1 MNHEKTSGWMTWLT
15 EKSKQGTLILGYALR
30 QARKNKRRN
39 RVKRVA
45 SLYCMF
51 YAARLH
57 IRKDP
62 MCLVAFC
69 QRIEFLFMLGAEQIP
84 ELLIFLDDCCNNLV
98 GLRKVIV
105 QVDMSESFRNT
116 TPAIDL
122 LLGQSVDI
130 VCNLLMG
137 NQHQVHLIFSASIAF
152 FCKVLKHLS
161 IAYRC
166 LRNVCF
172 QILAELIVDDIDTRV
187 AMRF

>member
-1 MNHEKTSGWMTWLT
+1 
-15 EKSKQGTLILGYALR
+15 
-30 QARKNKRRN
+30 
-39 RVKRVA
+39 
-45 SLYCMF
+45 
-51 YAARLH
+51 
-57 IRKDP
+57 
-62 MCLVAFC
+62 MCLVASC
-69 QRIEFLFMLGAEQIP
+69 QRIEFLFMLSAEQIP
-84 ELLIFLDDCCNNLV
+84 ELLIFLDDRRNNLV

-122 LLGQSVDI
+122 LLRQTVDI
-130 VCNLLMG
+130 VCDFLMG

-172 QILAELIVDDIDTRV
+172 QILAELIVDDINASV